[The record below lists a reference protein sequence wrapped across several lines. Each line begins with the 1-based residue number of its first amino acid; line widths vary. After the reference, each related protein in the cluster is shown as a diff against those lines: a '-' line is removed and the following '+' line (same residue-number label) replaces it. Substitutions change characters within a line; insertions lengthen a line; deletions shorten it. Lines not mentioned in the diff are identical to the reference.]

1 MTYFDVVVL
10 GAGSAGE
17 WFWGQLPGKSVA
29 VIEDRRVGGECP
41 FVACVPSK
49 ALLRS
54 AQVRRLI
61 ASAPRLGATSLPVIL
76 DDPAEAFATAVARRD
91 AISHGRD
98 DSAKAN
104 GLRRSGAVLFRG
116 KGCIDGPGRLV
127 VTNAAGEEKRL
138 SYGDLVISTGSTAN
152 RPSVPGLEIV
162 PTWTSDEALS
172 SIELPGALVILG
184 GGPVACELAQ
194 VYSAFGTKV
203 TVIARSDRLLPKEEP
218 QIGLALAEV
227 LAASGVAVRTGA
239 RLLRAEPSGSGALLH
254 LGDGMPITVD
264 RVLLATGRHANVEGI
279 GLESLGIAPDPEG
292 LLTDL
297 RCRVLGAEHVWA
309 AGDVTGIAPF
319 THTAN
324 YQARIVVTNLRGHVA
339 SANYSSIPRVV
350 YTDPP
355 VAAVGVTEETARA
368 SGMEVRIASS
378 SISETGRACTDGT
391 EVGFL
396 RLVAD
401 ATTNVLVGAAGIG
414 PSVDELIG
422 EAALAIRA
430 RIPLAVWADV
440 VHAFPT
446 YSEAYEQPL
455 RQLTGLVV

>member
-172 SIELPGALVILG
+172 SI
-184 GGPVACELAQ
+184 
-194 VYSAFGTKV
+194 
-203 TVIARSDRLLPKEEP
+203 ARRVGDTRRWTSRL
-218 QIGLALAEV
+218 
-227 LAASGVAVRTGA
+227 
-239 RLLRAEPSGSGALLH
+239 
-254 LGDGMPITVD
+254 
-264 RVLLATGRHANVEGI
+264 
-279 GLESLGIAPDPEG
+279 
-292 LLTDL
+292 
-297 RCRVLGAEHVWA
+297 
-309 AGDVTGIAPF
+309 
-319 THTAN
+319 
-324 YQARIVVTNLRGHVA
+324 
-339 SANYSSIPRVV
+339 
-350 YTDPP
+350 
-355 VAAVGVTEETARA
+355 
-368 SGMEVRIASS
+368 
-378 SISETGRACTDGT
+378 
-391 EVGFL
+391 
-396 RLVAD
+396 
-401 ATTNVLVGAAGIG
+401 
-414 PSVDELIG
+414 
-422 EAALAIRA
+422 
-430 RIPLAVWADV
+430 
-440 VHAFPT
+440 
-446 YSEAYEQPL
+446 
-455 RQLTGLVV
+455 